1 MKWPIVFM
9 GTPEI
14 AAVTLEQLILAPDPV
29 VGVITQPD
37 RPAGRGQKNIA
48 SPVRRVAASHSIP
61 VAAPEKIRD
70 PDFLATFKA
79 WHPEIIV
86 VVAFGR
92 ILPAAIL
99 DLAPHGCLNVHYSL
113 LPKYRG
119 AAPAAWTIINGEK
132 EGGVTTMKLV
142 EKMDAGP
149 IYLQEAVTLDPD
161 ETTASLQAKLTPVG
175 LRLLLATIRR
185 LKEGSIQPEAQNE
198 NEATFAPMI
207 KKEDGWIDWSEPA
220 AVIERR
226 VRGFNPW
233 PSAYSHLRGKLIKVH
248 RAKVIPTPDTGNP
261 SEIIRADVNGLWV
274 GTGAGVLALEE
285 VQLENKKRIPGAEFT
300 KGARIRKGEYL
311 SSRANTKRS

>member
-1 MKWPIVFM
+1 M
-9 GTPEI
+9 GTPQV

-37 RPAGRGQKNIA
+37 RPAGRGQKNIS

-70 PDFLATFKA
+70 PDFLATLRA